1 MNQERI
7 DYINNNPEKF
17 YYLIKRFY
25 SWSIPNEICLGKVTI
40 KPSISDDNDND
51 NDECIIHYC
60 PGFGKVWL
68 SDMKKEYNKLVDT
81 YGEKN
86 ITIIKPSFGVYYP
99 YP

>member
-25 SWSIPNEICLGKVTI
+25 AWSIPNEICLGKVTI
-40 KPSISDDNDND
+40 KPSISDDND

-81 YGEKN
+81 HGEKN